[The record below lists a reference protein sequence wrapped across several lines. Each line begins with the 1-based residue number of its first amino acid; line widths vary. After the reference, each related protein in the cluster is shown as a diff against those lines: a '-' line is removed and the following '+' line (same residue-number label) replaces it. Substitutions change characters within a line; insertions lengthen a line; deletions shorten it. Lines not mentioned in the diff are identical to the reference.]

1 MFKLASRTAG
11 NSFLIAAAAAL
22 KSLLT
27 LAFDCRPFLN
37 HKLQS
42 FTGVESRRPA
52 LDATNIYFCALGEAI
67 ATATSSGSWC
77 VHPKGPSTDDENSK
91 HYLPSALSGPFR
103 RSQRLH
109 LSSARRFRNAL
120 VKSCHCPTASET
132 IALRQHPK
140 SSLFA

>member
-1 MFKLASRTAG
+1 MFKLTSHTAG

-37 HKLQS
+37 HKSQS
-42 FTGVESRRPA
+42 F
-52 LDATNIYFCALGEAI
+52 
-67 ATATSSGSWC
+67 TATSSGSWC

-91 HYLPSALSGPFR
+91 HCLPSALSGPFR

-140 SSLFA
+140 KGLFA